1 MKKWKCTICG
11 YFHQGDEPPAACP
24 ICGASRGKFVQDLMT
39 GAREKV
45 ALVTGGSRRIG
56 AAISRALAE
65 AGYKVVLTYLASARE
80 GKELAARI
88 GGSAVPLDL
97 SRPSTFGRFADR
109 LGRKFGRLDLL
120 VHNAAV
126 FPRSPVGETTSA
138 AWDAVFAVNLRG
150 PFLLTRELLPLLRK
164 APGDKGVLFLG
175 DAFAGDLWPGYLPY
189 CLSKLA
195 VPPLAAGLRKV
206 LPPGIR
212 VGVVRPGLVLPPD
225 LFPAERWERLR
236 AEKAARRGIRTP
248 EGVTKAVLHFARA
261 GSYTRRTD
269 HHRGGVQ

>member
-1 MKKWKCTICG
+1 MPG
-11 YFHQGDEPPAACP
+11 G
-24 ICGASRGKFVQDLMT
+24 GG
-39 GAREKV
+39 KV

-56 AAISRALAE
+56 AAISRALAK
-65 AGYKVVLTYLASARE
+65 AGYEVVLTYRASAAE

-97 SRPSTFGRFADR
+97 SRPSTFGRFAAR

-126 FPRSPVGETTSA
+126 FPRTRAGEVPPA

-150 PFLLTRELLPLLRK
+150 PFLLTQALLPLLRK
-164 APGDKGVLFLG
+164 GRRGAGILFLG
-175 DAFAGDLWPGYLPY
+175 DANAFELWPGYLPY

-195 VPPLAAGLRKV
+195 LPPLAAGLRKA
-206 LPPGIR
+206 LPPDVR

-225 LFPAERWERLR
+225 RFPAERWERLR
-236 AEKAARRGIRTP
+236 AQKAGRSGIRTP
-248 EGVTKAVLHFARA
+248 EGVARAVLHFARA
-261 GSYTRRTD
+261 GSYNPGTE
-269 HHRGGVQ
+269 HRQGGVQ